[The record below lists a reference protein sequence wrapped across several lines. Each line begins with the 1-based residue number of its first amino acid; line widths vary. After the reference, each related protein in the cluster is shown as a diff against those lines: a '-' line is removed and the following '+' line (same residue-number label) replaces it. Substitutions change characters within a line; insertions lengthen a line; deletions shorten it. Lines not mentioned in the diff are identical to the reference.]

1 MGLITGEEQRER
13 DRLRILKNSGGML
26 SDDQKSQLEEKFQ
39 IERQQAQTR
48 IEKLMR
54 QHEAQLQEYMLA
66 STHNSLSSTH
76 V

>member
-13 DRLRILKNSGGML
+13 DRLRILKNSGAML
-26 SDDQKSQLEEKFQ
+26 SNDQKAQLEEKFQ